1 MKPYHTSKP
10 KQPDLSLLD
19 RESEKYFNQ
28 EAKKGNENTSYIRF
42 NSEALLRPVKTN
54 DKKH

>member
-10 KQPDLSLLD
+10 KQPKFPLLD
-19 RESEKYFNQ
+19 RYSEKYFNQ

-42 NSEALLRPVKTN
+42 NSEALLKTTN
-54 DKKH
+54 KKLKP

>member
-1 MKPYHTSKP
+1 MKSYHTKTKETKFP
-10 KQPDLSLLD
+10 LLD

-42 NSEALLRPVKTN
+42 NSEALLKPTN
-54 DKKH
+54 KKLKP

>member
-19 RESEKYFNQ
+19 RYSEKYFNQ
-28 EAKKGNENTSYIRF
+28 EAKKGNENTSYILF
-42 NSEALLRPVKTN
+42 NSEALLKPTN
-54 DKKH
+54 KKPKP